1 MKKIIITSLLALFTG
16 AVMHA
21 QDVHTIIKRCD
32 SVTYAPVDQVN
43 EITLTLTDSKGRQQE
58 RQAVATQMGTDYRLF
73 RFTAPASQEGIA
85 FLSLPD
91 EVMYVYLPAYDKA
104 RRIASHIKNQSFAG
118 TDLSYEDME
127 SVPLAKKYDVKLI
140 ETTDDHF
147 LVEMVPKP
155 DKKSDYSKMMT
166 RIDRDNYTILSS
178 EYYDRGGNVVKRMQ
192 NNKVE
197 QIGGY
202 WIITDMLMTDLKK
215 NHSTRLLFTGTKVDT
230 GLSEDDFSVRILER

>member
-1 MKKIIITSLLALFTG
+1 MKKLIFTLITILLIGLTPY
-16 AVMHA
+16 A

-43 EITLTLTDSKGRQQE
+43 EITMTLTDSKGREQE
-58 RQAVATQMGTDYRLF
+58 RKAVATQMGTDYRLF
-73 RFTAPASQEGIA
+73 RFTSPASQEGIA

-91 EVMYVYLPAYDKA
+91 EVMYVYLPAYEKA
-104 RRIASHIKNQSFAG
+104 RRIASHVKNQSFAG

-178 EYYDRGGNVVKRMQ
+178 DYYDRGGNVVKRMQ

-197 QIGGY
+197 LIGGY
-202 WIITDMLMTDLKK
+202 WIITDMLMEDLKK
-215 NHSTRLLFTGTKVDT
+215 KHSTRLLFTGTKVDT
-230 GLSEDDFSVRILER
+230 GLTEDDFSVRILER